1 MQLIETLTERHIAQ
15 LHQLYLQQSWSNT
28 RTLEETHLVVS
39 GSSLVLGI
47 VDNHHNLIAF
57 TRVLTDG
64 IFKALVFDVIVD
76 AQYRSQHLG
85 SNLIAAVKNHPRVQR
100 VKHIELYCLPELHSY
115 YQQFGFVTD
124 IGGMQ
129 LMRLT
134 MR

>member
-1 MQLIETLTERHIAQ
+1 MQLIETLTDRHIAQ
-15 LHQLYLQQSWSNT
+15 LHQLYLQQYWSNT

-39 GSSLVLGI
+39 GSSLVLGFI
-47 VDNHHNLIAF
+47 DDDNNLIAF

-85 SNLIAAVKNHPRVQR
+85 SSLIAAVKNHPRVQR

-124 IGGMQ
+124 CGGMQ

>member
-1 MQLIETLTERHIAQ
+1 MQLIEVLTERHIAQ

-28 RTLEETHLVVS
+28 RTLEETHLVVA
-39 GSSLVLGI
+39 GSSLLLAF
-47 VDNHHNLIAF
+47 VDSDDNLIAF

-85 SNLIAAVKNHPRVQR
+85 SSLIAAVKNHPRVQR

-115 YQQFGFVTD
+115 YQQFGFVTN